1 MDTIKPLF
9 TATATSTGGRNGHTE
24 ASDGSVKADLSVP
37 KAMGGPGK
45 PNTTTPEHLFAAG
58 YAACFGGALD
68 FVAKQQHKD
77 ATKARITCAVSI
89 GPRDGGG
96 FGLAVTIRVED
107 PSLPQAELGA
117 LVFARDLLRS
127 GQVENGRPAR
137 TEESPL
143 VTRRQKPSAP
153 VEGAAFNSIAVAEN
167 DVTGEVAAFASQ
179 TVGDPGTGTG
189 EAGTPDAGVDLI
201 ERGDVIVRFGV
212 KRLDEPEIVDMFG
225 YVWIFLAHPRA
236 RLPIL
241 LEAEW
246 RLHQRARIAI
256 EDIDVDP
263 LAVAL
268 REFRLRIEQ
277 IHRAGSPFHEQPNDR
292 FGFWRIMRRPRRH
305 RIDGSGRFHIGRE

>member
-117 LVFARDLLRS
+117 LVKDAHEKICPYS
-127 GQVENGRPAR
+127 HA
-137 TEESPL
+137 
-143 VTRRQKPSAP
+143 TRNNVNVK
-153 VEGAAFNSIAVAEN
+153 V
-167 DVTGEVAAFASQ
+167 EVA
-179 TVGDPGTGTG
+179 GG
-189 EAGTPDAGVDLI
+189 
-201 ERGDVIVRFGV
+201 
-212 KRLDEPEIVDMFG
+212 
-225 YVWIFLAHPRA
+225 
-236 RLPIL
+236 
-241 LEAEW
+241 
-246 RLHQRARIAI
+246 
-256 EDIDVDP
+256 
-263 LAVAL
+263 
-268 REFRLRIEQ
+268 
-277 IHRAGSPFHEQPNDR
+277 
-292 FGFWRIMRRPRRH
+292 
-305 RIDGSGRFHIGRE
+305 